1 LAIHIEPLQK
11 RHDRRAFSC
20 GEPSLDDWFRH
31 RARQDSRRDLAQVF
45 VAIDDQLGLVGF
57 YSLSAFSIGL
67 GIPPAPVSW
76 MVSTSP
82 GNSGDEGQAGLSPSV
97 WITNDEVAPPSE

>member
-11 RHDRRAFSC
+11 RHERRAFSC

-31 RARQDSRRDLAQVF
+31 RARQDTRRDLAQVF

-67 GIPPAPVSW
+67 
-76 MVSTSP
+76 
-82 GNSGDEGQAGLSPSV
+82 
-97 WITNDEVAPPSE
+97 